1 MKSEI
6 INGKLRRTILTKEE
20 MKNISILKPEIK
32 EKRDAYLRN
41 IKASMK
47 AKKESDG
54 SLIVEI

>member
-32 EKRDAYLRN
+32 GKRDAYLRN

>member
-47 AKKESDG
+47 VKKESDG

>member
-47 AKKESDG
+47 AKNASDG